1 MEAPAVLEK
10 IRYFIRRALRNM
22 RQWPVLCTAAI
33 LTMAIALATMA
44 TFFLVVLNIQGLA
57 NNWSEEVQVVA
68 YFQAPPAGNKLST
81 LIRHVEG
88 FPDVDLVTYISS
100 EDAFKRFKSRLG
112 EDVDLLDGV
121 KADLLPA
128 SLEVSLKSDSQ
139 NRDGVA
145 RVVAELKKDTHFSD
159 LRFGQEWLE
168 RFENF
173 VDLLKFVGFI
183 LGSFFLLAAL
193 FIVSNTIKLTLYAR
207 RDELEIMALVG
218 ATKRFIQIPFLL
230 EGALQG
236 FASGLLSLGFLI
248 ITFRFILQESLQSF
262 WLTPTGFD
270 PIFLSG
276 SQQLIL
282 VICGIVLGLL
292 GSLVSLRKF
301 VRL

>member
-1 MEAPAVLEK
+1 MLEN

-33 LTMAIALATMA
+33 LTMAVALATMA
-44 TFFLVVLNIQGLA
+44 TFFLVVANIQGLA
-57 NNWSEEVQVVA
+57 NSWSEEVQVVA
-68 YFQAPPAGNKLST
+68 YFQSPPARNQLSP
-81 LIRHVEG
+81 LIRQVES
-88 FPDVDLVTYISS
+88 FPDVEQAIYISKA
-100 EDAFKRFKSRLG
+100 EALKRFETRLG
-112 EDVDLLDGV
+112 NDADLLEGV
-121 KADLLPA
+121 SRDLLPA
-128 SLEVSLKSDSQ
+128 SLEITLKAGSH
-139 NRDGVA
+139 NREGVA
-145 RVVAELKKDTHFSD
+145 RVVTELKKDTHFDD

-173 VDLLKFVGFI
+173 VDLLKFVGLV

-193 FIVSNTIKLTLYAR
+193 FIVSNTIKLTLYTR

-236 FASGLLSLGFLI
+236 FAGGVLSLGFLI
-248 ITFRFILQESLQSF
+248 LSFQLLLRKSLQSF
-262 WLTPTGFD
+262 WLTPVGFD
-270 PIFLSG
+270 PVFLDG
-276 SQQLIL
+276 NQQLIL
-282 VICGIVLGLL
+282 VLCGVMLGFL

>member
-1 MEAPAVLEK
+1 MLENT
-10 IRYFIRRALRNM
+10 RYFIRRALRNM

-33 LTMAIALATMA
+33 LTMAVALATMA

-57 NNWSEEVQVVA
+57 TSWSEEVQVVA
-68 YFQAPPAGNKLST
+68 YFQYPPSRNQLAP
-81 LIRHVEG
+81 LIRQVEG
-88 FPDVDLVTYISS
+88 FADVKQAIFVSKAEAL
-100 EDAFKRFKSRLG
+100 KRFETRLG
-112 EDVDLLDGV
+112 NDAGLLEGV
-121 KADLLPA
+121 SRDLLPA
-128 SLEVSLKSDSQ
+128 SLEITLKSDSR

-145 RVVAELKKDTHFSD
+145 RVVAELKKDSRFDD

-173 VDLLKFVGFI
+173 VELLKFVGLI
-183 LGSFFLLAAL
+183 LGGFFMFAAL

-236 FASGLLSLGFLI
+236 LVSGLLSLAFL
-248 ITFRFILQESLQSF
+248 LLSYKLLVQQSLKSF
-262 WLTPTGFD
+262 WLTPVGFD
-270 PIFLSG
+270 PVFLNG
-276 SQQLIL
+276 DQQLIL
-282 VICGIVLGLL
+282 VLCGILLGLL
-292 GSLVSLRKF
+292 GSLGSLRKF